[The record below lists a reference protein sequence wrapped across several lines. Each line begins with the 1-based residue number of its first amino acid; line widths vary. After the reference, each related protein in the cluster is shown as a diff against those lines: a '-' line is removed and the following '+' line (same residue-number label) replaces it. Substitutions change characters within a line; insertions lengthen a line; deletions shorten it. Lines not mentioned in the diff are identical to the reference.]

1 MLGRIVQTIER
12 HGMFDRCRRVGV
24 AVSGGADSVCLL
36 EVLREL
42 APRWGLTLVV
52 LHLDHGLRGEES
64 RRDAEFVRELA
75 ARMDLTV
82 TIRRAE
88 LSRTGNLEQAGRQ
101 ARLAFFREQLATG
114 GVDRVALGHTRTDQ
128 AETVLFRF
136 LRGAGT
142 AGLAGIRPVTAEG
155 IVRPLIE
162 VDRREVESY
171 LRERG
176 IEWRE
181 DSSNRSVEFARNRIR
196 HELLPQLTR
205 EWNPGLAETLA
216 RTADWA
222 LAEEAYWEGEI
233 DRLAAG
239 RLTEHHGAVLLRAED
254 LAALPLAAARRLVRR
269 AMERAKGD
277 LRSLGFDHIR
287 AVLELAVGAEG
298 HGQVQAPGLEIVR
311 SFEWLRLARSGESEM
326 TYEVP
331 APVPGVVR
339 IPGSD
344 DAIALELIENSE
356 ISEAGESVHAGQ
368 YVYNSEMGCLEWTR
382 VSKPLWLRSWRQG
395 DRYRPAGRSGEEKI
409 KTLFQEAR
417 IPLWERSGWPVLTD
431 GAGIVWARKFGPA
444 AGLAADGGSG
454 PVLRI
459 RGVARLEGKLES
471 AERGTAS
478 NIKEAGR
485 EVS

>member
-1 MLGRIVQTIER
+1 LLARIVQTIER
-12 HGMFDRCRRVGV
+12 HGMFHGCRKVGV

-42 APRWGLTLVV
+42 APRWGLTLMVV
-52 LHLDHGLRGEES
+52 HLDHGLRGEES

-75 ARMDLTV
+75 ARMGLAV
-82 TIRRAE
+82 SIQRAE

-101 ARLAFFREQLATG
+101 ARLTFFREQLATG

-155 IVRPLIE
+155 MVRPLIE
-162 VDRREVESY
+162 VDRREVEGY

-176 IEWRE
+176 MEWRE

-196 HELLPQLTR
+196 HELLPQLAR
-205 EWNPGLAETLA
+205 EWNPALTETLA
-216 RTADWA
+216 RMADWA

-233 DRLAAG
+233 DRLASG

-254 LAALPLAAARRLVRR
+254 LAGLPLAAARRLVRR
-269 AMERAKGD
+269 AIERAKGN
-277 LRSLGFDHIR
+277 LRSLGFDHIA
-287 AVLELAVGAEG
+287 AVLELAAAAEG

-311 SFEWLRLARSGESEM
+311 SFEWLRLAPPGETRM

-344 DAIALELIENSE
+344 AAIALELIENPE
-356 ISEAGESVHAGQ
+356 TSEAGA
-368 YVYNSEMGCLEWTR
+368 YVCNNEMGCLEWTR
-382 VSKPLWLRSWRQG
+382 VSRPLWLRNWHPG
-395 DRYRPAGRSGEEKI
+395 DCYRPVGRSGEEKI

-417 IPLWERSGWPVLTD
+417 IPLWERRGWPVLTD

-444 AGLAADGGSG
+444 AGLAAAAGSR

-459 RGVARLEGKLES
+459 RGVARPESELES
-471 AERGTAS
+471 AERGAAS
-478 NIKEAGR
+478 KIREAGR